1 MIFSHL
7 QMWHAIDIRYGT
19 SNTMD
24 RKIEKKKWNP
34 SRIALI
40 AVIVAAV
47 AFAIWN
53 FQQGSGTSKLNV
65 QIERLLFDTVKQ
77 DIFQEFIPVTGIA
90 LPIKTVLIGAVEGGR
105 VDDKYVEDGA
115 LVKAGQAILRLSN
128 PDLQLNYL
136 NQEAN
141 IVSQI
146 NQIRNTS
153 LMMEQQS
160 LNLRETALN
169 VEFQINLMSKRVKR
183 NQSLYSDGVIAEVEF
198 QETGDEL
205 EHLKRRKALL
215 YATIRKDSLSTVM
228 QQMQMENSIDLMERN
243 LIIARQ
249 SLDNLIIK
257 APIDGQ
263 ISGLTSELGEL
274 IIEGAQ
280 IAQLD
285 DLSRFKIRVRI
296 DEFYI
301 SRVFTAQTG
310 SFDFANTN
318 YELEITKIFPQVTNG
333 AFEADM
339 AFKGD
344 APGAIKRGQTVSVR
358 LQLSAQ
364 EEALLVERGG
374 YYQTTGGNWVY
385 VVEPGG
391 KVAHKRDIRVG
402 RQNPNYYE
410 VLGGLQPGDIVITS
424 SYENFGDKDELIL
437 K

>member
-1 MIFSHL
+1 
-7 QMWHAIDIRYGT
+7 
-19 SNTMD
+19 MD
-24 RKIEKKKWNP
+24 RKIEKKKWNL
-34 SRIALI
+34 SRISLIVVII
-40 AVIVAAV
+40 AVV
-47 AFAIWN
+47 AFGIWN
-53 FQQGSGTSKLNV
+53 IQQGSGVSRLNV

-128 PDLQLNYL
+128 PDLQLSYL

-141 IVSQI
+141 IVAQI

-160 LNLRETALN
+160 LNLRETALD
-169 VEFQINLMSKRVKR
+169 VEFQINLMSKRVAR
-183 NQSLYSDGVIAEVEF
+183 NRSLYSDGVIAEVEF

-205 EHLKRRKALL
+205 EHLRRRKALL
-215 YATIRKDSLSTVM
+215 HATIRKDSLSTVM
-228 QQMQMENSIDLMERN
+228 QQMQMKNSIDLMERN

-249 SLDNLIIK
+249 SLDNLIVK

-285 DLSRFKIRVRI
+285 DLSKFKIRVRI

-301 SRVFTAQTG
+301 SRVFTGQMG
-310 SFDFANTN
+310 SFDFAKTN

-339 AFKGD
+339 TFMAN
-344 APGAIKRGQTVSVR
+344 APSAIKRGQTVSVR

-391 KVAHKRDIRVG
+391 SVAHKRDIRIG

-424 SYENFGDKDELIL
+424 SYENFGDKDELVL